1 MNQIP
6 APIGMEPLVDAVQQC
21 CLRAQQYHRLGIQP
35 GHFILTLDEG
45 NGRTTAAN
53 YLSRAFAQAG
63 VRSFGGLDLMLE
75 YQLDGSMDQLCQTLR
90 SIRASAVYTNEY
102 EGVIAWDI
110 TVLAAHFGEEQ
121 TRLFFRE
128 LPSMAAHATLLF
140 FLPSAPNRRDRKSTR
155 LNSSHDRQS
164 RMPSSA

>member
-21 CLRAQQYHRLGIQP
+21 CFRAQQYHRLGIQP

-110 TVLAAHFGEEQ
+110 
-121 TRLFFRE
+121 
-128 LPSMAAHATLLF
+128 
-140 FLPSAPNRRDRKSTR
+140 SAKSR
-155 LNSSHDRQS
+155 PGCFSASCPVWQ
-164 RMPSSA
+164 RMPPCSFSCRRHRTAANCS